1 MKVLRFSEGI
11 KSCEFVELLIVHLAP
26 LRSDLLVKEV
36 LDACHGIEAGLTLEL
51 AFACVKDVLESL

>member
-1 MKVLRFSEGI
+1 MKVLCLSEGI

-26 LRSDLLVKEV
+26 LRSNLLVEEV
-36 LDACHGIEAGLTLEL
+36 LDTCHGVEASLTLEL